1 LSKPPLTATASQ
13 TVGPFFHLGLT
24 GSRSVG
30 RIAGPGIAGE
40 RVRLS
45 CRVLDGD
52 GVPLN
57 DALIEIWQ
65 ADAQGHY
72 HHPDDPHNSSGNPAF
87 LGFGRQETDEDGSC
101 SFETIKPGRVPGAAN
116 HRQAPH
122 LNCTVFARGLLKHL
136 TTRIYFSGDPANAE
150 DPILRLV
157 PEERRDTL
165 MAHEHPA
172 EGGAWH
178 INIHLSGEHETVF
191 FDV

>member
-1 LSKPPLTATASQ
+1 MSKPPLTATASQ

-72 HHPDDPHNSSGNPAF
+72 HHPDDPRNSSGNPAF
-87 LGFGRQETDEDGSC
+87 LGFGRQETDEGGSC

>member
-30 RIAGPGIAGE
+30 RIAAPGIEGE

-52 GVPLN
+52 GVSVN

-72 HHPDDPHNSSGNPAF
+72 HHPDDPGSSSGNPAF
-87 LGFGRQETDEDGSC
+87 LGFGRQETDQDGSC
-101 SFETIKPGRVPGAAN
+101 SFETIKPGRVLGTGN
-116 HRQAPH
+116 HLQAPH

-136 TTRIYFSGDPANAE
+136 NTRIYFSGDPANAQ

-157 PEERRDTL
+157 PQERRDTL
-165 MAHEHPA
+165 MAHEHPTQR
-172 EGGAWH
+172 GAWH
-178 INIHLSGEHETVF
+178 INIHLSGERETVF

>member
-1 LSKPPLTATASQ
+1 LSKPPLTLTPSQ

-30 RIAGPGIAGE
+30 RIAGPGINGQ
-40 RVRLS
+40 RIRLT
-45 CRVLDGD
+45 CRVLDND
-52 GVPLN
+52 GVPVN
-57 DALIEIWQ
+57 DALVEIWQ

-72 HHPDDPHNSSGNPAF
+72 HHPDDPCSPSGHPVF
-87 LGFGRQETDEDGSC
+87 LGFGRQETDKDGSC
-101 SFETIKPGRVPGAAN
+101 SFETIKPGRVPASHN
-116 HRQAPH
+116 HLQAPH

-136 TTRIYFSGDPANAE
+136 TTRLYFSGDPANSE

-157 PEERRDTL
+157 PQERRDTL

-172 EGGAWH
+172 QRGTWH
-178 INIHLSGEHETVF
+178 INIHLSGESETVF